1 MLDVNYVK
9 ELISMP
15 GNVRGVVFITDGE
28 YIRRYHSD
36 ATLEKIVHAMHEAGH
51 PIVYSDLK
59 SMEWYP
65 LGLRALS
72 FHVMRDVLKWSDE
85 EFRTMGD
92 NAPKYSLIVKLLMK
106 WFTSPRT
113 AFNHAPEYW
122 HRHYD
127 VGSLEIDELNEQA
140 CYAVFRIKDFMT
152 IPLWCVYLEG
162 YFKRLFQFTFPGKH
176 ITIREIKCMSRGDPY
191 HEFRG
196 EWRD

>member
-1 MLDVNYVK
+1 MPDVNYVR
-9 ELISMP
+9 ELMNIP
-15 GNVRGVVFITDGE
+15 GNVRGVVFITDRE

-36 ATLEKIVHAMHEAGH
+36 AVLENIVRAMQETGH
-51 PIVYSDLK
+51 PIAYDDIK

-72 FHVMRDVLKWSDE
+72 FKIMRDVLKWSDD
-85 EFRTMGD
+85 EFRIMGN
-92 NAPKYSLIVKLLMK
+92 NAPKFSFIVKLLMK

-113 AFNHAPEYW
+113 AFNHSPEYW
-122 HRHYD
+122 QRHYD
-127 VGSLEIDELNEQA
+127 VGSLEIDEFNEPE
-140 CYAVFRIKDFMT
+140 CYAVFRILDFAT

-176 ITIREIKCMSRGDPY
+176 ITMKETKCMNRGDPY